1 MSDIQELGLEY
12 WTWRASQQ
20 PRTHDDIPRI
30 ERPENWIPKWAP
42 SDVEKYKSKLIEFDK
57 KVNQISAGDSNSP
70 KIGVS
75 DWVDYNLIK
84 SAIARANFELNILKP
99 WSEQPRFYIDQ
110 TIGVIFDILTIPN
123 IDSLQIK
130 KVIKV
135 LEATPTI
142 LKDGI
147 SNLTSNAVSEYAEI
161 AIGDLAK
168 ISEQILEM
176 SLALSKVAAADLRTD
191 LMSSAEK
198 AISAF
203 IEYRTWLQNNLSTMK
218 PLRAIGS
225 ENYNWFLHNV
235 SLYPYTSEEI
245 LQIGQVEWD
254 RAVAFERIVKNK
266 YRNVEPGPIPQTSA
280 EQVANESNAENLVR
294 KFYEGESILTQPKT
308 LRRYLNA
315 PMPDYLEPL
324 RWLGV
329 SDDLTGPS
337 RLDNDGYSYVP
348 TPTPSMPYFY
358 AANAR
363 DTRAGIV
370 HEGAHYQQLAISW
383 GHERR
388 LRQHYYDSGVN
399 EGIAFYNEELMLSA
413 GLFDDA
419 PITQIVMWNFMKL
432 RALRVIVDVN
442 LATGLMD
449 IETATKFLE
458 QKVPMDYATAREEAI
473 TFSSS
478 PGQAISY
485 QIGKTQILN
494 LFSEAVDADK
504 NVFDM
509 KAFHDYLWLNGNVP
523 ISLLKFELLADNS
536 DLKRI
541 NR

>member
-1 MSDIQELGLEY
+1 MSAIQDLGHEY
-12 WTWRASQQ
+12 WNWRASQQ

-30 ERPENWIPKWAP
+30 ERPENWIPRWSP
-42 SDVEKYKSKLIEFDK
+42 SDVEQYKLKIVEFEER
-57 KVNQISAGDSNSP
+57 ISEISVGSSNSP
-70 KIGVS
+70 EIEVAE
-75 DWVDYNLIK
+75 WVDYQLIK
-84 SAIARANFELNILKP
+84 SAVARAHFELNILRTCA
-99 WSEQPRFYIDQ
+99 EQPRFYIDQ
-110 TIGVIFDILTIPN
+110 TIGVIFDLLTIPDV
-123 IDSLQIK
+123 DSLRIK
-130 KVIKV
+130 KVIRI
-135 LEATPTI
+135 LEVTPSI
-142 LKDGI
+142 LKNGI

-161 AIGDLAK
+161 AIGDLSK

-176 SLALSKVAAADLRTD
+176 SKALSNIVENELSLQLT
-191 LMSSAEK
+191 SSAEK
-198 AISAF
+198 AILAF
-203 IEYRTWLQNNLSTMK
+203 IEFRKWLRNNLLTMK
-218 PLRAIGS
+218 PLRAIGT
-225 ENYNWFLHNV
+225 ENYNWFLQNV
-235 SLYPYTSEEI
+235 SLYPYSSEEI
-245 LQIGQVEWD
+245 LQIGQIEWD
-254 RAVAFERIVKNK
+254 RAVAFERIIKNRF
-266 YRNVEPGPIPQTSA
+266 RNVEPGPIPQTSA
-280 EQVANESNAENLVR
+280 EQVVNEEKAENLVR
-294 KFYEGESILTQPKT
+294 KFYEDESILSQPKS
-308 LRRYLNA
+308 LRHYLNA

-337 RLDNDGYSYVP
+337 RLDHDGYSYVP
-348 TPTPSMPYFY
+348 SPGPSMPYFY

-383 GHERR
+383 SHERK

-494 LFSEAVDADK
+494 LLSEAVDADK
-504 NVFDM
+504 NDFNL

-523 ISLLKFELLADNS
+523 ISLLKFELLSDNS
-536 DLKRI
+536 DLKKI

>member
-1 MSDIQELGLEY
+1 MSAIQDLGHEY
-12 WTWRASQQ
+12 WNWRASQQ

-30 ERPENWIPKWAP
+30 ERPENWIPRWSP
-42 SDVEKYKSKLIEFDK
+42 SDVEQYKLKIVEFEER
-57 KVNQISAGDSNSP
+57 ISEISVGSSNSP
-70 KIGVS
+70 EIEVAE
-75 DWVDYNLIK
+75 WVDYQLIK
-84 SAIARANFELNILKP
+84 SAVARAHFELNILRT
-99 WSEQPRFYIDQ
+99 WAEQPRFYIDQ
-110 TIGVIFDILTIPN
+110 TIGVIFDLLTIPDV
-123 IDSLQIK
+123 DSLRIK
-130 KVIKV
+130 KVIRI
-135 LEATPTI
+135 LEVTPSI
-142 LKDGI
+142 LKNGI

-161 AIGDLAK
+161 AIGDLSK

-176 SLALSKVAAADLRTD
+176 SKALSNIVENELSLQLT
-191 LMSSAEK
+191 SSAEK
-198 AISAF
+198 AILAF
-203 IEYRTWLQNNLSTMK
+203 IEFRKWLRNNLLTMK
-218 PLRAIGS
+218 PLRAIGT
-225 ENYNWFLHNV
+225 ENYNWFLQNV
-235 SLYPYTSEEI
+235 SLYPYSSEEI
-245 LQIGQVEWD
+245 LQIGQIEWD
-254 RAVAFERIVKNK
+254 RAVAFERIIKNRF
-266 YRNVEPGPIPQTSA
+266 RNVEPGPIPQTSA
-280 EQVANESNAENLVR
+280 EQVVNEEKAENLVR
-294 KFYEGESILTQPKT
+294 KFYEDESILSQPKS
-308 LRRYLNA
+308 LRHYLNA

-337 RLDNDGYSYVP
+337 RLDHDGYSYVP
-348 TPTPSMPYFY
+348 SPGPSMPYFY

-383 GHERR
+383 SHERK

-494 LFSEAVDADK
+494 LLSEAVDADK
-504 NVFDM
+504 NDFNL

-523 ISLLKFELLADNS
+523 ISLLKFELLSDNS
-536 DLKRI
+536 DLKKI

>member
-1 MSDIQELGLEY
+1 MSAIQDLGVEY
-12 WTWRASQQ
+12 WNWRAIQQ

-30 ERPENWIPKWAP
+30 ERPENWIPRWTP
-42 SDVEKYKSKLIEFDK
+42 NDVKKYKLKIVEFE
-57 KVNQISAGDSNSP
+57 QRISEINVGNSDSP
-70 KIGVS
+70 KVEIAE
-75 DWVDYNLIK
+75 WVDYHLIK
-84 SAIARANFELNILKP
+84 SAVARAHFELNILRN
-99 WSEQPRFYIDQ
+99 WAEQPRFYIDQ
-110 TIGVIFDILTIPN
+110 TIGVIFDLLTIPN
-123 IDSLQIK
+123 VDSSRIK
-130 KVIKV
+130 NVITI
-135 LEATPTI
+135 LEATPAI
-142 LKDGI
+142 LRDGI

-161 AIGDLAK
+161 AIGDLSK

-176 SLALSKVAAADLRTD
+176 SMALSKIAENELS
-191 LMSSAEK
+191 LQLSSSADK

-203 IEYRTWLQNNLSTMK
+203 TDFRTWLQNNLPTMK
-218 PLRAIGS
+218 PLRSIGS
-225 ENYNWFLHNV
+225 KNYNWFLQNV
-235 SLYPYTSEEI
+235 SLYPYSSDEI
-245 LQIGQVEWD
+245 LQIGQIEWD
-254 RAVAFERIVKNK
+254 RAVAFERIIKNK
-266 YRNVEPGPIPQTSA
+266 FRNVEPGPIPQSAA
-280 EQVANESNAENLVR
+280 EQVANEEKAEYLVR
-294 KFYEGESILTQPKT
+294 KFYEDESILTQPKT

-315 PMPDYLEPL
+315 PMPAYLEPL

-337 RLDNDGYSYVP
+337 RLDHDGYSYVP
-348 TPTPSMPYFY
+348 SPAPSMPYFY

-383 GHERR
+383 SHERK
-388 LRQHYYDSGVN
+388 LRQHFYDSGVN

-419 PITQIVMWNFMKL
+419 PVTQIVMWNFMKL

-494 LFSEAVDADK
+494 LISAAVDADK
-504 NVFDM
+504 NNFNL

-523 ISLLKFELLADNS
+523 ISLLKFELLSDNS
-536 DLKRI
+536 DLKKISR
-541 NR
+541 

>member
-1 MSDIQELGLEY
+1 MSAIQDLGHEY
-12 WTWRASQQ
+12 WNWRASQQ

-30 ERPENWIPKWAP
+30 ERPENWIPRWSP
-42 SDVEKYKSKLIEFDK
+42 SDVEQYKLKIVEFEER
-57 KVNQISAGDSNSP
+57 ISEISVGSSNSP
-70 KIGVS
+70 EIEVAE
-75 DWVDYNLIK
+75 WVDYQLIK
-84 SAIARANFELNILKP
+84 SAVARAHFELNILRT
-99 WSEQPRFYIDQ
+99 WAEQPRFYIDQ
-110 TIGVIFDILTIPN
+110 TIGVIFDLLTIPDV
-123 IDSLQIK
+123 DSLRIK
-130 KVIKV
+130 KVIRI
-135 LEATPTI
+135 LEVTQSI
-142 LKDGI
+142 LKNGI

-161 AIGDLAK
+161 AIGDLSK

-176 SLALSKVAAADLRTD
+176 SKALSNIVENELSLQLT
-191 LMSSAEK
+191 SSAEK
-198 AISAF
+198 AILAF
-203 IEYRTWLQNNLSTMK
+203 IEFRKWLRNNLLTMK
-218 PLRAIGS
+218 PLRAIGT
-225 ENYNWFLHNV
+225 ENYNWFLQNV
-235 SLYPYTSEEI
+235 SLYPYSSEEI
-245 LQIGQVEWD
+245 LQIGQIEWD
-254 RAVAFERIVKNK
+254 RAVAFERIIKNRF
-266 YRNVEPGPIPQTSA
+266 RNVEPGPIPQTSA
-280 EQVANESNAENLVR
+280 EQVVNEEKAENLVR
-294 KFYEGESILTQPKT
+294 KFYEDESILSQPKS
-308 LRRYLNA
+308 LRHYLNA

-337 RLDNDGYSYVP
+337 RLDHDGYSYVP
-348 TPTPSMPYFY
+348 SPGPSMPYFY

-383 GHERR
+383 SHERK

-494 LFSEAVDADK
+494 LLSEAVDADK
-504 NVFDM
+504 NDFNL

-523 ISLLKFELLADNS
+523 ISLLKFELLSDNS
-536 DLKRI
+536 DLKKI

>member
-12 WTWRASQQ
+12 WEWRASQQ

-42 SDVEKYKSKLIEFDK
+42 QDVANYKSNLIKFQNRLNGIE
-57 KVNQISAGDSNSP
+57 VGNSTSP
-70 KIGVS
+70 KIEIS
-75 DWVDYNLIK
+75 DWVDYQLIS
-84 SAIARANFELNILKP
+84 SALSRAHFEINILET
-99 WSEQPRFYIDQ
+99 WARQPRFYIDQ
-110 TIGVIFDILTIPN
+110 TIGVIFDILTIPGV
-123 IDSLQIK
+123 DLSRIK

-135 LEATPTI
+135 LDATPSI

-147 SNLTSNAVSEYAEI
+147 SNLTSSAVSEYAEI
-161 AIGDLAK
+161 AIGDLSK
-168 ISEQILEM
+168 ISEQILQM
-176 SLALSKVAAADLRTD
+176 SNALSKIASADLRTD

-203 IEYRTWLQNNLSTMK
+203 IGYRTWLQNNHSTMK
-218 PLRAIGS
+218 PLRAVGF
-225 ENYNWFLHNV
+225 ENYNWFLQNV
-235 SLYPYTSEEI
+235 SLYPYSSEEI

-266 YRNVEPGPIPQTSA
+266 YRNIEPGPIPQTSA
-280 EQVANESNAENLVR
+280 EQVENESNAEILVR
-294 KFYEGESILTQPKT
+294 KFYEGESLLTQPKT

-348 TPTPSMPYFY
+348 SPTPSMPYFY

-370 HEGAHYQQLAISW
+370 HEGAHFQQLAMSW
-383 GHERR
+383 GHQRR
-388 LRQHYYDSGVN
+388 LRRHYYDSGVN

-449 IETATKFLE
+449 IETATRFLE

-504 NVFDM
+504 INFDI

-536 DLKRI
+536 DLKKI